1 MYLYTLNKA
10 PVITSRWLC
19 VYSSDSYTDGSV
31 FESSLSHFF
40 FALLLSNFKLSLSL
54 YCTLL
59 TLKIITLVIS
69 LKLKRI
75 KQLQVFWLKTILS
88 FKLDLQLIIKSHSL
102 IVYLIFEHFIVYFR
116 AITKTYKVIFQIWY
130 NCYLLLLMQTSLKV
144 ILTPGFSCFKIVL
157 LYLSKTLSKFVQLMT
172 RRHFS

>member
-1 MYLYTLNKA
+1 M
-10 PVITSRWLC
+10 
-19 VYSSDSYTDGSV
+19 
-31 FESSLSHFF
+31 
-40 FALLLSNFKLSLSL
+40 

-88 FKLDLQLIIKSHSL
+88 FKLDLQLIMKSHSNL
-102 IVYLIFEHFIVYFR
+102 IYLIFVHFIVYFR
-116 AITKTYKVIFQIWY
+116 AITKNYKVIFQIWY

-144 ILTPGFSCFKIVL
+144 ILTISFSCFKIGL
-157 LYLSKTLSKFVQLMT
+157 LYSSKILSKFVQLMT
-172 RRHFS
+172 RRHCSRPKSILNNILLVVLIMLFLCN